1 MSFRGVTLRIRCN
14 YAEALYLDTAATLD
28 TLREAVTTL
37 EDTYRIARR
46 VLGGVHPVTVMIE
59 DSLAEAGSTL
69 ARALA

>member
-1 MSFRGVTLRIRCN
+1 MAAHS
-14 YAEALYLDTAATLD
+14 EALYLDTGATLD

-46 VLGGVHPVTVMIE
+46 VFGGVHPVTVMIE
-59 DSLAEAGSTL
+59 HSLEEAGSTL